1 MKQLHLLAGFLL
13 LALATCFCACDD
25 KDKDEEPKAPE
36 LGELILSTNTCKVGQ
51 TITATAKVKTEG
63 AYYYYFRIYYNV
75 GNVTNTIEKADI
87 ADKKGDIKFSFIA
100 PTNPGTYI
108 VSTHA
113 SVSFTAYDKLYGN
126 TNSVSATIRV
136 VE

>member
-1 MKQLHLLAGFLL
+1 MKQLHMLAGIML
-13 LALATCFCACDD
+13 LALVAVLCGCD
-25 KDKDEEPKAPE
+25 DKDEEPMAPE
-36 LGELILSTNTCKVGQ
+36 LGELILSTNTCAPGQ

-63 AYYYYFRIYYNV
+63 AHYYYFRIYYKV

-100 PTNPGTYI
+100 PATAGTYT

-113 SVSFTAYDKLYGN
+113 SVSFTAYDKLYGD
-126 TNSVSATIRV
+126 TNSVSATLRV
-136 VE
+136 ED